1 MDNDE
6 KGQSLQYQIGH
17 EDLAGSRRK
26 IKQCR
31 LTLNCELT
39 VGRFL
44 EDFFV
49 PAVGADGFICSTM
62 S

>member
-1 MDNDE
+1 MKNSQVAE
-6 KGQSLQYQIGH
+6 ENK
-17 EDLAGSRRK
+17 
-26 IKQCR
+26 KQCR

-44 EDFFV
+44 EDFLV

>member
-1 MDNDE
+1 MGNDG
-6 KGQSLQYQIGH
+6 KGQHLQYQVGY
-17 EDLAGSRRK
+17 EELASSRRK

-44 EDFFV
+44 ENFFV